1 MEFIISE
8 LKKDDIFIEKV
19 IEELKRLLLDCEG
32 FCYVRYPIFG
42 VNRNIENPD
51 FLIISRRFGI
61 IIIDVFDFH
70 IEKIKEIKES
80 RWCFNDWD
88 WKERELLEEGEDK
101 LYAISGRISVNR
113 ALRKFSGGD
122 NRIKGKYFVYLHNVL
137 RNSWE
142 IKFAG
147 KPLDKLIFQNEL
159 SKFIEEQKSLFKSHL
174 NIPDNIWTDLIGL
187 FSGSPVLSKPVRKQE
202 SEKTKA
208 GITRKIENQICILDL
223 EQMKVGQQIPPGP
236 QRIRGLAGTGKTIVL
251 AMKAAHMHLQHPEWN
266 IVYTFNT
273 QSLYGYSRELI
284 KRFYQYWS
292 EGHEPNWDKLKI
304 LHGWGG
310 KEREGL
316 YSYVSKLQKIPPKTF
331 KEAKN
336 FFEHKKNSELL
347 GKCCADLMSKSNLP
361 KLFDA
366 ILIDEAQDFHK
377 DFFQFC
383 FKILKAPKRLVW
395 AYDELQS
402 LEDMTIPTAKDIFG
416 VDENGIPLVDLDGVY
431 PGGIEKDFILYKSYR
446 TPRSILMTA
455 HVFGMGLL
463 RGEGA
468 LQFIPNREGWEDLGY
483 KFVDGNFEVGQIVTV
498 TRPVENSP
506 NAIEDYVEPKNLIRI
521 KVFKDKNEELEWI
534 ANEISNDINR
544 EKLQPEDILIIGIGD
559 KNLYNHFKYLK
570 SSLNKK
576 NINSFIVGEGIERSV
591 FRTPNFV
598 TISTVF
604 KAKGNEASS
613 VYVFNFENSE
623 DRNEITQARNMAFTS
638 ISRTKGWVAITGVG
652 KLMEQLKDE
661 INTILSQYPNVQ
673 FRVPDIHQIKRYLDN
688 IEYEKRR
695 VRIKKSEM
703 QLMEAI
709 KKIESAK
716 GEEDLSKEAKKKIKE
731 LAKKFEKGGVDDYG
745 K

>member
-19 IEELKRLLLDCEG
+19 IEELKRSLLDCEG

-51 FLIISRRFGI
+51 FLIVSRRLGI
-61 IIIDVFDFH
+61 IIIDVFNFY
-70 IEKIKEIKES
+70 IENIKEIKES
-80 RWCFNDWD
+80 KWCFNNWN
-88 WKERELLEEGEDK
+88 WKEKELLEEGEDK

-113 ALRKFSGGD
+113 ALRKFSESD
-122 NRIKGKYFVYLHNVL
+122 DRIKGKYFVYLQNVS

-142 IKFAG
+142 IKFG
-147 KPLDKLIFQNEL
+147 RKHLDKLIFQNEL
-159 SKFIEEQKSLFKSHL
+159 STFIEEQKISFKSHL
-174 NIPDNIWTDLIGL
+174 DIPDNIWTDLIGL
-187 FSGSPVLSKPVRKQE
+187 FSGALVLSKPVRKQE

-208 GITRKIENQICILDL
+208 GIARKIENQIRTLDL
-223 EQMKVGQQIPPGP
+223 DQIKVGQQIPPGP

-273 QSLYGYSRELI
+273 QSLYDYSRELI
-284 KRFYQYWS
+284 KQFYQYWS
-292 EGHEPNWDKLKI
+292 EGHEPDWDKLKI

-331 KEAKN
+331 YDAKN

-361 KLFDA
+361 ELFDA

-377 DFFQFC
+377 SFFQFC

-402 LEDMTIPTAKDIFG
+402 LEDVTIPTAEDIFG
-416 VDENGIPLVDLDGVY
+416 VNENGIPLVDLDGVY

-446 TPRSILMTA
+446 TPRVVLMTA

-463 RGEGA
+463 RGEEA

-483 KFVDGNFEVGQIVTV
+483 KFVDGSFELGQTVTV
-498 TRPVENSP
+498 TRPEENSP

-521 KVFKDKNEELEWI
+521 KVFKNKIEELEWI

-544 EKLQPEDILIIGIGD
+544 EKLQPEDILIIGISD
-559 KNLYNHFKYLK
+559 NNNNLYNYFRYLK
-570 SSLNKK
+570 SSLKDK

-623 DRNEITQARNMAFTS
+623 NRNTIIQARNMAFTS

-661 INTILSQYPNVQ
+661 INTILNQYPNVQ

-703 QLMEAI
+703 QLINAI
-709 KKIESAK
+709 DAIEIAK
-716 GEEDLSKEAKKKIKE
+716 GEGDLSKEAKKKIKE
-731 LAKKFEKGGVDDYG
+731 LAKKV
-745 K
+745 

>member
-8 LKKDDIFIEKV
+8 LKKDDSFIEKV
-19 IEELKRLLLDCEG
+19 IEELKLSLLDREG

-42 VNRNIENPD
+42 VNINIENPD
-51 FLIISRRFGI
+51 FLIVSRRFGI
-61 IIIDVFDFH
+61 IIIDVFNFY
-70 IEKIKEIKES
+70 IENIKEIKES
-80 RWCFNDWD
+80 KWCFNDWD
-88 WKERELLEEGEDK
+88 WKEKELLEEGEDK
-101 LYAISGRISVNR
+101 LCAISGRISVNR
-113 ALRKFSGGD
+113 ALRKFSEGD
-122 NRIKGKYFVYLHNVL
+122 DRIKGKYFVYLQNVS

-142 IKFAG
+142 IKFG
-147 KPLDKLIFQNEL
+147 RKHLDKLIFQNEL
-159 SKFIEEQKSLFKSHL
+159 SKFIEEQKILFKSHSD
-174 NIPDNIWTDLIGL
+174 IPDNIWADLIGL
-187 FSGSPVLSKPVRKQE
+187 FSGAPVLSKPVRKQE

-208 GITRKIENQICILDL
+208 GITIKIENQIRTLDL
-223 EQMKVGQQIPPGP
+223 EQIKVGQQIPIGP

-273 QSLYGYSRELI
+273 QSLYDYSRKLI
-284 KRFYQYWS
+284 KQFYQYWS
-292 EGHEPNWDKLKI
+292 GGYEPNWDKLKI

-310 KEREGL
+310 KKREGL
-316 YSYVSKLQKIPPKTF
+316 YSYVSKLQKISPKTF
-331 KEAKN
+331 YDAKN

-347 GKCCADLMSKSNLP
+347 GECCADLMSKSNLP
-361 KLFDA
+361 ELFDA

-377 DFFQFC
+377 YFFQFC
-383 FKILKAPKRLVW
+383 FNILKAPKRLVW

-402 LEDMTIPTAKDIFG
+402 LEDVTIPTAKDIFG
-416 VDENGIPLVDLDGVY
+416 VDEENGIPLVDLDGVY

-446 TPRSILMTA
+446 TPRVVLMTA

-463 RGEGA
+463 RSEGA

-483 KFVDGNFEVGQIVTV
+483 KLVDGNFDKGQIVTV
-498 TRPVENSP
+498 TRPEENSP

-521 KVFKDKNEELEWI
+521 EVFKNKNEELEWI

-544 EKLQPEDILIIGIGD
+544 EKLQPEDILIIGISD
-559 KNLYNHFKYLK
+559 NDLYNHFRYLK
-570 SSLNKK
+570 SSLENK
-576 NINSFIVGEGIERSV
+576 NINSFIVGEDTERSV
-591 FRTPNFV
+591 FRIPNFV

-604 KAKGNEASS
+604 KAKGNEAFS

-623 DRNEITQARNMAFTS
+623 DRNEIIQARNMAFTS

-661 INTILSQYPNVQ
+661 INTILIQYPNVQ

-695 VRIKKSEM
+695 VRIKKSEK

-709 KKIESAK
+709 IKIESAK
-716 GEEDLSKEAKKKIKE
+716 GEEDLSKEAKKKITE
-731 LAKKFEKGGVDDYG
+731 LAKKFEKDE
-745 K
+745 